1 MARNYTHTWTAYNL
15 HQALHCKERLAPVNI
30 PSEHYSMQCVR
41 EMCSTLCVPPLKS
54 PPSQR
59 LPSSPSSPLLLDSC
73 LSQSAAM
80 CRVINPDLISRC
92 NCVLVYLC
100 TYVCV
105 CICALVCVC
114 ICAECSILAWSGQL
128 PSSGVRPPPAALEL
142 LCIKLQ
148 PPPPASVCHTLGHT
162 PPREGNPCQGF
173 PQCAKMAA

>member
-1 MARNYTHTWTAYNL
+1 
-15 HQALHCKERLAPVNI
+15 
-30 PSEHYSMQCVR
+30 MQCVP

-80 CRVINPDLISRC
+80 CRVINPDLISWC

-105 CICALVCVC
+105 CICVFVYWCMCVFVQSAQSWLDLANYHHRVSARLRPLSSCSALNYSPRLLLGMPHSGPHASQGRESVSGFPSMCQDGC
-114 ICAECSILAWSGQL
+114 I
-128 PSSGVRPPPAALEL
+128 
-142 LCIKLQ
+142 LCILCS
-148 PPPPASVCHTLGHT
+148 A
-162 PPREGNPCQGF
+162 
-173 PQCAKMAA
+173 